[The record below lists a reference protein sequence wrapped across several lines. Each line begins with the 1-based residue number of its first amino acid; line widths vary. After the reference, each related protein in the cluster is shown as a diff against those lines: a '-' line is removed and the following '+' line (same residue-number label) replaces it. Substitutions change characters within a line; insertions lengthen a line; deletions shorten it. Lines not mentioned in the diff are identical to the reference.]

1 MVTLHGI
8 ALIAELIAAAWL
20 AIALAGFTKWRKAP
34 WLVCCGVATLA
45 LIIAA
50 LVVIEAS
57 T

>member
-1 MVTLHGI
+1 MITLHGI

-20 AIALAGFTKWRKAP
+20 AIALAGFTKWRGAF
-34 WLVCCGVATLA
+34 WLACCGVSTLA

>member
-1 MVTLHGI
+1 MLTLHGV
-8 ALIAELIAAAWL
+8 ALITELFAAIWL
-20 AIALAGFTKWRKAP
+20 AITLASFTKWRKAP
-34 WLVCCGVATLA
+34 WLACCGVATLA